1 MGFLGLPENST
12 INNWFFRKCRSIF
25 AKEQKYRFSGYCN
38 GGVITSLTLALL
50 KENST

>member
-1 MGFLGLPENST
+1 MGFYACQKLAVLITGS
-12 INNWFFRKCRSIF
+12 FASVVGIF
-25 AKEQKYRFSGYCN
+25 AKEQKYRFSGYSN